1 MRSHAQTVGGPPSPC
16 ARPVSLP
23 HTESGL
29 TTSPSTMYFA
39 GYGITEDAGTYAARI
54 QTGLAAR
61 FYSTAPG
68 CGALSPDPFDIAAIW

>member
-1 MRSHAQTVGGPPSPC
+1 
-16 ARPVSLP
+16 
-23 HTESGL
+23 
-29 TTSPSTMYFA
+29 MYFA

-68 CGALSPDPFDIAAIW
+68 CGALSPDPYDIAAIW